1 MSSQR
6 QDQYFDD
13 LASEKTIS
21 GRIVTE
27 TYHDHTLRL
36 SSSMNSATF
45 LSSSLVVSLPGSSL
59 RASVKSGKNTL
70 GGVKKLQLRENLTP
84 LCLNKSVQP
93 YSGLTSSEVRFHVFG
108 TQTQHST
115 TISLGI
121 LVPVRDKGI
130 ATQYCVKINEF

>member
-6 QDQYFDD
+6 QDQHFDG

-27 TYHDHTLRL
+27 IYHDHTLRL

-70 GGVKKLQLRENLTP
+70 GG
-84 LCLNKSVQP
+84 
-93 YSGLTSSEVRFHVFG
+93 G
-108 TQTQHST
+108 
-115 TISLGI
+115 
-121 LVPVRDKGI
+121 
-130 ATQYCVKINEF
+130 